1 MHFYLGKVSKILKAM
16 PKINDLLRQ
25 GCSLLG
31 NISDSPELDSQII
44 LSHILKTS
52 RFDLLT
58 GMFNEVDDVSLIK
71 FNELIERRINFEP
84 VAYII
89 NEKPFFE
96 DVFYVDSR
104 VLIPRPETEFLVT
117 EAINNLKKYEKR
129 PAVLDI
135 CCGSGCAGLSI
146 LRVID
151 CDLTMSDISKDALDV
166 AELNA
171 RRLFPQ
177 KDDIK
182 FIHSDLFENVNEKYD
197 VIIAN
202 PPYLSKKDMAEFAR
216 NDLRYEPDN
225 ALFGGDNGFEFTENL
240 LNEAGEYL
248 NNGGIIAVELGFE
261 GSNFIK
267 ESYNNLFFQ
276 KFIKDYSNIDRIAV
290 FSLYR
295 R

>member
-1 MHFYLGKVSKILKAM
+1 MHFYLERVSKILKAM

-25 GCSLLG
+25 GCSLLQ

-44 LSHILKTS
+44 LSHVLKTS

-58 GMFNEVDDVSLIK
+58 GMFNEVDGVSLKK
-71 FNELIERRINFEP
+71 FNELIERRMNFEP

-104 VLIPRPETEFLVT
+104 VLIPRPETEFLVA

-151 CDLTMSDISKDALDV
+151 CYLTMSDISSDALAV
-166 AELNA
+166 SKINA
-171 RRLFPQ
+171 SKLFPQ
-177 KDDIK
+177 KDDVK
-182 FIHSDLFENVNEKYD
+182 FMRSDLFENINEKYD
-197 VIIAN
+197 VIVAN
-202 PPYLSKKDMAEFAR
+202 PPYLSKKDMAEYAK
-216 NDLRYEPDN
+216 NDLRYEPDK
-225 ALFGGDNGFEFTENL
+225 ALFGGDNGFEFTEKL
-240 LNEAGEYL
+240 LNAAGEYL
-248 NNGGIIAVELGFE
+248 NTDGIVAIELGFE
-261 GSNFIK
+261 GSKFIK

>member
-25 GCSLLG
+25 GCSLLE

-44 LSHILKTS
+44 LSHVLKTS
-52 RFDLLT
+52 RFDILT
-58 GMFNEVDDVSLIK
+58 GMFNEVDDVSLRK
-71 FNELIERRINFEP
+71 FNGLIERRINFEP

-104 VLIPRPETEFLVT
+104 VLIPRPETEFLVIQ
-117 EAINNLKKYEKR
+117 AIDHLKKHEKN
-129 PAVLDI
+129 PSVLDI

-182 FIHSDLFENVNEKYD
+182 FIHSDLFENINEKYD

-276 KFIKDYSNIDRIAV
+276 KFIRDYSNIDRIAV
-290 FSLYR
+290 FNLCR
-295 R
+295 Q